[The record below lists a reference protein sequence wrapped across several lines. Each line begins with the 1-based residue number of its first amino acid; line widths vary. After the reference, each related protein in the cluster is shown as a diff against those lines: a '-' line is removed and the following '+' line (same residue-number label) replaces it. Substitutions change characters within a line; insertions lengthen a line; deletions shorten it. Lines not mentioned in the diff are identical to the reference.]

1 MSSAFC
7 FMRRPNIM
15 GRLKPLG
22 AEVSK
27 KGSIRKRKPRSQRE
41 LKISPESQKALQK
54 RLESP
59 EGQSLIDEL
68 ARCFVQAA
76 VTRLLKE
83 QALAENAQGS
93 ETI

>member
-1 MSSAFC
+1 
-7 FMRRPNIM
+7 
-15 GRLKPLG
+15 LLG
-22 AEVSK
+22 AEVSI
-27 KGSIRKRKPRSQRE
+27 KGSIRKRKPRGRRE
-41 LKISPESQKALQK
+41 LKISPESQKTLQE

-83 QALAENAQGS
+83 QALAENAQAS
-93 ETI
+93 EAI